1 MSALPVLYSFRRCP
15 YAMRARLALAV
26 SGQRCELREVVLKA
40 KPQGLLQA
48 SPKGTVPV
56 LVLPSGQVLEQSL
69 DIMLWALGQH
79 DPQSWLHPSQ
89 GTQAEMQA
97 LIAECDGPFKQ
108 ALDRTK
114 YPTRYPEC
122 NPAYERAQG
131 GNLGFQAEPETS
143 RKKLSDINHL
153 ARRRPLLGTLK
164 SSRVRPRS
172 SASFSH
178 VGRRPRP
185 AQVLPLPSW

>member
-1 MSALPVLYSFRRCP
+1 
-15 YAMRARLALAV
+15 MRARLALVV

-114 YPTRYPEC
+114 YPTRYPGRGNQANDGAALAE
-122 NPAYERAQG
+122 EGQG
-131 GNLGFQAEPETS
+131 EALQPNEHPFRLENTALWQTW
-143 RKKLSDINHL
+143 
-153 ARRRPLLGTLK
+153 
-164 SSRVRPRS
+164 
-172 SASFSH
+172 
-178 VGRRPRP
+178 
-185 AQVLPLPSW
+185 PLPRLCGSLRG